1 MLLIQWFYFKH
12 ASLQKMIKLK
22 TKLTFDVSLELM
34 RIKETAKT
42 ISKVLKVAKEIT
54 RTRLLKR

>member
-1 MLLIQWFYFKH
+1 MFLIQWLFFKH
-12 ASLQKMIKLK
+12 ASLQKMIKFS
-22 TKLTFDVSLELM
+22 TKLTFDVCLESR

>member
-1 MLLIQWFYFKH
+1 MQDLLNLMN
-12 ASLQKMIKLK
+12 LQIVLMIKLK
-22 TKLTFDVSLELM
+22 TKLTFDVSLESR

>member
-1 MLLIQWFYFKH
+1 
-12 ASLQKMIKLK
+12 MIKFT
-22 TKLTFDVSLELM
+22 TKLTFDFSLESR

>member
-1 MLLIQWFYFKH
+1 MVKFT
-12 ASLQKMIKLK
+12 
-22 TKLTFDVSLELM
+22 TKLTFDIRLESK

-54 RTRLLKR
+54 RTRQLKR